1 VRIIYINPYSFGA
14 PPSVSAPS
22 AMNIDDAGGTDRSVT
37 LNCGLFDRG
46 RFTAVGTINVAH
58 GGTTGTT
65 FQPPLSGTQLNA
77 FTIRA
82 FGTSTGDAP
91 TSYSWG
97 FSQDGSTGGVSL
109 TTGTTNTQNYEDQGF
124 VVIDHSSI
132 SGDADFIVSLTGTNS
147 GGSTAAPNVEFQVE
161 V

>member
-1 VRIIYINPYSFGA
+1 MGICGR
-14 PPSVSAPS
+14 PP
-22 AMNIDDAGGTDRSVT
+22 IGK
-37 LNCGLFDRG
+37 
-46 RFTAVGTINVAH
+46 
-58 GGTTGTT
+58 
-65 FQPPLSGTQLNA
+65 
-77 FTIRA
+77 
-82 FGTSTGDAP
+82 
-91 TSYSWG
+91 SYC
-97 FSQDGSTGGVSL
+97 VSL